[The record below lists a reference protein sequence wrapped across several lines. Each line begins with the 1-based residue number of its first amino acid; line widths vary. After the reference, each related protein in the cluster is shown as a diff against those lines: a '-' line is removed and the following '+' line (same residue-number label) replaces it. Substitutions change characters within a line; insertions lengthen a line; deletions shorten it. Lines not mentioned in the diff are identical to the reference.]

1 MVENATQIQSEIKIN
16 AITRAKIQE
25 NFKCV
30 KRLFQQKKTFA
41 TKTFTSKTVLKNSN
55 NKIKQ

>member
-30 KRLFQQKKTFA
+30 KRLFQQKKLLQQKLLHQKLF
-41 TKTFTSKTVLKNSN
+41 
-55 NKIKQ
+55 